1 MRAFQ
6 TAKKAIKI
14 VQSASFLVAETA
26 IEQALKRDPVSR
38 QRLKKLSGKRIA
50 IETQMPDFYL
60 VLAFDESRI
69 RLLKHA
75 DDVDAQISCSASNL
89 VQLLTSDNPAS
100 LLYSGEIELSGDSH
114 LIDTMQQTLA
124 ELELDWEALLATLI
138 GDTNAHN
145 VGNLSRAGWRWGKQR
160 NATLVLDIE
169 EYLKE
174 EAQLLPPKPAASRF
188 FSDVDQLR
196 LDADRLKARVQLLSK
211 RIQTTSESPTPDQK
225 DQ

>member
-6 TAKKAIKI
+6 TSKKAVKL
-14 VQSASFLVAETA
+14 VQRASFLLVETA
-26 IEQALKRDPVSR
+26 IEQALKRDPVSQ
-38 QRLKKLSGKRIA
+38 QRLKKLNGKRIA
-50 IETQMPDFYL
+50 IETRMPDFYL
-60 VLAFDESRI
+60 VLAFDEGRI
-69 RLLKHA
+69 RLLKHC
-75 DDVDAQISCSASNL
+75 DVIDAQLSCSASNL
-89 VQLLTSDNPAS
+89 IQLLTSDNPAS

-114 LIDTMQQTLA
+114 LIDTMQQALA

-145 VGNLSRAGWRWGKQR
+145 VGNLSRTGWRWGKQR

-188 FSDVDQLR
+188 FSEIDQLR
-196 LDADRLKARVQLLSK
+196 LDADRLQARVQRLSK
-211 RIQTTSESPTPDQK
+211 RIKTTPEAVTANQK